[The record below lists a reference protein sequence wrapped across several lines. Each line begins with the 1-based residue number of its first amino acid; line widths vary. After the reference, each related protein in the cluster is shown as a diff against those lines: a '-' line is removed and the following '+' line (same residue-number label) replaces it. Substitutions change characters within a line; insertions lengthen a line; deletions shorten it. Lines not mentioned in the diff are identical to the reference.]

1 MTYGALLKNLKFIRT
16 FASGILVPKGYIWPV
31 DSQLYLQQHTSLVA
45 DAHKQRLKVFVSD
58 LVNDVTFSYNFSY
71 DPMAE
76 CLSFIDNGNFS
87 VDGILSDFPVTPT
100 AAISKFCFLSID
112 RFLELNC

>member
-1 MTYGALLKNLKFIRT
+1 
-16 FASGILVPKGYIWPV
+16 
-31 DSQLYLQQHTSLVA
+31 
-45 DAHKQRLKVFVSD
+45 
-58 LVNDVTFSYNFSY
+58 
-71 DPMAE
+71 MAE